1 MSINKTINFP
11 NDILTFGKYQGKELQ
26 YIIQTDKNY
35 YNWLLEKGLKVS
47 SLIEDL
53 VKGIN
58 PIQSKVKTK
67 IKTKTNTLIIEKEY
81 FYILPKLKFIRKNDK
96 YRKVKTEVLQE
107 IKIPIPYTIEKVK
120 RSRSWLGNGL
130 QHDDIHCSSEWIEEV
145 KKYKEPDLQN
155 FINEQIANN
164 SNTL

>member
-11 NDILTFGKYQGKELQ
+11 NDIMTFGKYQGKEIQ
-26 YIIQTDKNY
+26 YVITMDKRY
-35 YNWLLEKGLKVS
+35 YNWILEKGLKVS
-47 SLIEDL
+47 ILIEDFAN
-53 VKGIN
+53 GIN
-58 PIQSKVKTK
+58 PLQSRIKTK
-67 IKTKTNTLIIEKEY
+67 IKSKTDTLIIEKEY

-96 YRKVKTEVLQE
+96 FKKVKTEILRE
-107 IKIPIPYTIEKVK
+107 IKIPIEYTIEKIK
-120 RSRSWLGNGL
+120 RSRSWLGNGM

-155 FINEQIANN
+155 FINEQITNY